1 MIISHPAKNGYQEKL
16 LVDHLAEV
24 ASDAKEMI
32 QKLSLNLTTTTKD
45 KLTFV
50 AEKIGI
56 MHDLGKASSYFQ
68 NYVRGGN
75 RNNLILF
82 SISILGKNILLLL
95 LMLLNVCKNI
105 IVT

>member
-45 KLTFV
+45 KLTFG

-75 RNNLILF
+75 RNNLTHH
-82 SISILGKNILLLL
+82 SYISAVITFFNFHFIFK
-95 LMLLNVCKNI
+95 
-105 IVT
+105 